1 MKPKPLIVVLCLDN
15 HPKSDDI
22 NNPLFTA
29 LAKKD
34 VVCKARTVP
43 EARRYLTST
52 TRPHAILVVDAAV
65 SSFEYREVLLR
76 LAEYTRAGG
85 TVIYAGT
92 STVSKF
98 ELESTFK
105 DVWDLP
111 WRASTYTN
119 GIYTVNPRVRGIHT
133 NGLARSYSV
142 KATLVDN
149 VASENAVYLPPSSP
163 STLPK
168 GGGSSAGE
176 TYQTPAAFATVG
188 RGRVGYVGD
197 VNGVNDTTRLVI
209 AMCFWPGSC
218 APIPPGH
225 GVAEVV
231 SVLSLAFI
239 MLSLT

>member
-76 LAEYTRAGG
+76 LAEYARAGG

-142 KATLVDN
+142 KATLVEN

-188 RGRVGYVGD
+188 RGQDNATWRTKYVI
-197 VNGVNDTTRLVI
+197 LI
-209 AMCFWPGSC
+209 SFLSWPERTDS
-218 APIPPGH
+218 
-225 GVAEVV
+225 
-231 SVLSLAFI
+231 SQSSLLLFLNKMNYAYTLI
-239 MLSLT
+239 